1 MQITEQEQPA
11 EQPKKPKKPRN
22 KWTHIFVQ
30 VMEYLL
36 RNHKVQIIPEFE
48 LYKAPMRIDIVI
60 IKLLEKVVIKNTVM
74 KFFRAYNIIE
84 FKGPTDN
91 LNIQAFDRV
100 LSYFH
105 SYISQNSLN
114 INDIAITLVS
124 IKKPENLLEIL
135 KIDRGYKISSAKASG
150 IYYIKAVA
158 SPAMQLVVNSELS
171 ARDVDWIKAI
181 RNDWTVEDGVELVK
195 KFESTGEDKILREV
209 LYSLCIANNDILEE
223 VEKMTA
229 DERKTMK
236 FLSDWSKKSGMA
248 QKWKQEGVKQGEQR
262 ATQQII
268 TFLSQGHSLEEAK
281 KKFAFA

>member
-1 MQITEQEQPA
+1 MQTTEQSA

-22 KWTHIFVQ
+22 KWTYIFVQ

-36 RNHKVQIIPEFE
+36 RNHNVQIIPEFE